1 MEINERNAKALN
13 DEQIRQ
19 RDLLDGYQSRI
30 QNLESEIVQ
39 LRSEIQ
45 GLRLMFASS
54 IGGGATSA

>member
-39 LRSEIQ
+39 LRSEMH
-45 GLRLMFASS
+45 GMKLMIVSRM
-54 IGGGATSA
+54 GGGSSA